1 MTGSATRISVSVA
14 RRSTASRGT
23 VERCLAA
30 SAMMKRTCSAAS
42 ATKRNRMGW
51 TIFARRSWL
60 DDVSEGRISATR
72 RARASRTEIFSS
84 SVSPCSTEKGARELA
99 MTLALTRGSSS
110 LERKASTS
118 CGVVALRASIAR
130 VAASLSRAKRSIFS
144 TVPLMPRPSPCRAQ
158 AWVGDLGSSRM
169 RGFHNWEA

>member
-42 ATKRNRMGW
+42 ATRRNITGW
-51 TIFARRSWL
+51 TILARRSWVE
-60 DDVSEGRISATR
+60 DVSEGRISATR
-72 RARASRTEIFSS
+72 RAKASRTEMFSS
-84 SVSPCSTEKGARELA
+84 SVRPCNTENGARVFA
-99 MTLALTRGSSS
+99 TTLALTRGSSS
-110 LERKASTS
+110 LERKANTS

-130 VAASLSRAKRSIFS
+130 VAGSLSRAKRSIFS
-144 TVPLMPRPSPCRAQ
+144 MVPLMRPSPCLAQ